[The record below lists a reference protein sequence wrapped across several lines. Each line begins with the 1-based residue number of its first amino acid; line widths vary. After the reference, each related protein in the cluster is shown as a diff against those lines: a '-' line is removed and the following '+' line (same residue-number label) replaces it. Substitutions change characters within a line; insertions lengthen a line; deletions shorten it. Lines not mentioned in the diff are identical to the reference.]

1 MKSILKSLV
10 VVLGLFCIII
20 GFRLLL
26 NNYNNQ
32 IINNAPIYCDNRDY
46 VMALFFPRWDAIQLK
61 YDPTWEKV
69 YIPRFHKFISD
80 NPGFHLYKKSNI
92 PKVLTKEYVTT
103 IGQPIIIN
111 ISEYELNENTC
122 IKVKVK
128 DENGDTVEYVDIDD
142 TYDCF
147 KFKTIIKR
155 WKKQ

>member
-1 MKSILKSLV
+1 MYHYR
-10 VVLGLFCIII
+10 
-20 GFRLLL
+20 FRLLL

-92 PKVLTKEYVTT
+92 PKVLTKEYVRRY
-103 IGQPIIIN
+103 I
-111 ISEYELNENTC
+111 EN
-122 IKVKVK
+122 VQ
-128 DENGDTVEYVDIDD
+128 GID
-142 TYDCF
+142 Y
-147 KFKTIIKR
+147 KE
-155 WKKQ
+155 